1 MGVPLYLIAIG
12 LPSAAHFGAHK
23 WLEDPDYYIRPW
35 EAGADM
41 FGGVAPRTVGYS
53 ARTSI
58 DETRAWWYLI
68 VSMLFGPFAYF
79 FVYELNGGFSE
90 KAARNIDIGSN
101 LFQYCCV

>member
-1 MGVPLYLIAIG
+1 MLIMGVPLYLIAIG

-23 WLEDPDYYIRPW
+23 WPEDPDYYIRPW

-79 FVYELNGGFSE
+79 F
-90 KAARNIDIGSN
+90 AI
-101 LFQYCCV
+101 